1 MPSSSSGTPASK
13 SRNAERGAIHTKI
26 DPRLR
31 PSQGDPVPAITE
43 AQASGETA
51 LIFADLRATLGVGVV
66 NLIWRHIATFPG
78 ALPWAWATV
87 KPVYV
92 SGGVALEA
100 QHLKAGLSIPALP
113 AWPRSVVRCAGI
125 DEAGETSIR
134 RILASY
140 NRSNAMN
147 LVALSALARRID
159 GAPADTRITPVPAGQ
174 SREAAIEGALP
185 KLLTLDEV
193 AADTADLIR
202 RINLLGDRDQGRIL
216 ASMYRHLAHWPGFLA
231 LSYAHLAPLA
241 ADGRLASMIAQAIS
255 LGDSAGARLQ
265 ADLAILPPP
274 STVDQVRRAATA
286 FIEHAIGKMVPVAA
300 LLVAGISKQE

>member
-1 MPSSSSGTPASK
+1 MK
-13 SRNAERGAIHTKI
+13 
-26 DPRLR
+26 
-31 PSQGDPVPAITE
+31 GDPVPAITE
-43 AQASGETA
+43 SAATGETA
-51 LIFADLRATLGVGVV
+51 RIFADLRATLGVGVV

-87 KPVYV
+87 KPAYV
-92 SGGVALEA
+92 SGRVAVEA
-100 QHLKAGLSIPALP
+100 QRLKAGLSMPGLP
-113 AWPRSVVRCAGI
+113 PWQNAVLRCAGI
-125 DEAGETSIR
+125 DTAGEASIR

-147 LVALSALARRID
+147 LVALSALVRCID
-159 GAPADTRITPVPAGQ
+159 GAPADTQIASAPLQQ
-174 SREAAIEGALP
+174 SQEAAIDGALP

-193 AADTADLIR
+193 APDTAGLVR

-231 LSYAHLAPLA
+231 LSYTHLAPFA
-241 ADGRLASMIAQAIS
+241 ADGRLGNMNAQAIS

-265 ADLAILPPP
+265 ASMAVLPLPD
-274 STVDQVRRAATA
+274 SADEVRRAATD

-300 LLVAGISKQE
+300 LLMAVMPKQE

>member
-1 MPSSSSGTPASK
+1 MSNARAKEDTPA
-13 SRNAERGAIHTKI
+13 ALH
-26 DPRLR
+26 
-31 PSQGDPVPAITE
+31 GDPVPAITE
-43 AQASGETA
+43 AAATGETA

-92 SGGVALEA
+92 SGRVAMEA
-100 QHLKAGLSIPALP
+100 QRLKAGLSMPGLP
-113 AWPRSVVRCAGI
+113 AWPRTVLRCAGI
-125 DEAGETSIR
+125 DAAGEASIR

-147 LVALSALARRID
+147 LVALSALVRRID
-159 GAPADTRITPVPAGQ
+159 GAPTDTRIAPAPLEQ
-174 SREAAIEGALP
+174 SQEAAIDGALP

-193 AADTADLIR
+193 AADTADLVR

-241 ADGRLASMIAQAIS
+241 ADGRLEDMAAQAID
-255 LGDSAGARLQ
+255 LGERAGARLQ
-265 ADLAILPPP
+265 AGMTVLPPP
-274 STVDQVRRAATA
+274 DTADEIRRAATD
-286 FIEHAIGKMVPVAA
+286 FIGHAIGKMVPVAA
-300 LLVAGISKQE
+300 LLMAVMPKQE

>member
-1 MPSSSSGTPASK
+1 MK
-13 SRNAERGAIHTKI
+13 
-26 DPRLR
+26 
-31 PSQGDPVPAITE
+31 GDPVPAITE
-43 AQASGETA
+43 AAATGETA
-51 LIFADLRATLGVGVV
+51 LIFADLRATLGVNVV

-92 SGGVALEA
+92 SGRVAMEA
-100 QHLKAGLSIPALP
+100 QRLKAGLSIPALP
-113 AWPRSVVRCAGI
+113 DWPTAVLRCAGI
-125 DEAGETSIR
+125 DAAGEASIR

-147 LVALSALARRID
+147 LVALSALVRCID
-159 GAPADTRITPVPAGQ
+159 GAPADTQTATAFPEQPQ
-174 SREAAIEGALP
+174 EAAIDGALP

-193 AADTADLIR
+193 AADTADLVR

-231 LSYAHLAPLA
+231 LGYTHLAAFA
-241 ADGRLASMIAQAIS
+241 ADGRLGNMIAQAIS

-265 ADLAILPPP
+265 ASMAVLPPP
-274 STVDQVRRAATA
+274 DSAGEVRRAATD

-300 LLVAGISKQE
+300 LLMAVMPKQD

>member
-1 MPSSSSGTPASK
+1 MK
-13 SRNAERGAIHTKI
+13 
-26 DPRLR
+26 
-31 PSQGDPVPAITE
+31 GDPVPAITE
-43 AQASGETA
+43 AAATGETA
-51 LIFADLRATLGVGVV
+51 LIFADLRATLGVNVV

-92 SGGVALEA
+92 SGRVAMEA
-100 QHLKAGLSIPALP
+100 QRLKACLSIPALP
-113 AWPRSVVRCAGI
+113 DWPNAVLRCAGI
-125 DEAGETSIR
+125 DAAGEASIR

-147 LVALSALARRID
+147 LVALSALVRCID
-159 GAPADTRITPVPAGQ
+159 GAPADTQTATAFPEQPQ
-174 SREAAIEGALP
+174 EAAIDGALP

-193 AADTADLIR
+193 AADTADLVR

-231 LSYAHLAPLA
+231 LGYTHLAAFA
-241 ADGRLASMIAQAIS
+241 ADGRLGNMIAQAIS

-265 ADLAILPPP
+265 ASMAVLPPP
-274 STVDQVRRAATA
+274 DSAGEVRRAATD

-300 LLVAGISKQE
+300 LLMAVMPKQD

>member
-1 MPSSSSGTPASK
+1 MSDARAKEDTPA
-13 SRNAERGAIHTKI
+13 ALH
-26 DPRLR
+26 
-31 PSQGDPVPAITE
+31 GDPVPAITE
-43 AQASGETA
+43 AAAKGETA

-92 SGGVALEA
+92 SGGVAMEA
-100 QHLKAGLSIPALP
+100 QRLKSGLSMPALP
-113 AWPRSVVRCAGI
+113 AWPGSVLRSAGV
-125 DEAGETSIR
+125 DATGEASIR

-147 LVALSALARRID
+147 LVALSALVRCID
-159 GAPADTRITPVPAGQ
+159 GAPADTNTDPPSPDQEKSID
-174 SREAAIEGALP
+174 GALP

-193 AADTADLIR
+193 AADTADLVR

-241 ADGRLASMIAQAIS
+241 ADGRLASLIAQAIA
-255 LGDSAGARLQ
+255 LGNSAGARLQ
-265 ADLAILPPP
+265 AGIANPPP
-274 STVDQVRRAATA
+274 PDATNEVRRAATD
-286 FIEHAIGKMVPVAA
+286 FIEHAIGRMVPVAA
-300 LLVAGISKQE
+300 LLLAAIPKRG